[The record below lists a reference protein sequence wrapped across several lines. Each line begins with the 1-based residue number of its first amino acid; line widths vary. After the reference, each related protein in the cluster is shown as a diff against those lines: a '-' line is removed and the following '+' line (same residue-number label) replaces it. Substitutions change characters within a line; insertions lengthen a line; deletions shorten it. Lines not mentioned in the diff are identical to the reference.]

1 MNILET
7 YETFR
12 GDTIYK
18 EISIE
23 DYKFKNDDIIKIA
36 VIDNMDSKTLFSDEK
51 KFDEETESYELYIYP
66 EDTKQFPIRELLLE
80 IEITIDE
87 NFVKT
92 FQYMLLVEEDGIV

>member
-1 MNILET
+1 MDILET

-23 DYKFKNDDIIKIA
+23 DYKFKNEDIIKVA
-36 VIDNMDSKTLFSDEK
+36 VIDNLTSETLFDTENIFSEEK
-51 KFDEETESYELYIYP
+51 EAYELYIYP
-66 EDTKQFPIRELLLE
+66 EKTKKFPIRQLLLE
-80 IEITIDE
+80 IEVTLNK

-92 FQYMLLVEEDGIV
+92 FQYILDVKEDGIL

>member
-23 DYKFKNDDIIKIA
+23 DYKFQNDDIIKIA

-51 KFDEETESYELYIYP
+51 KFTEETESYELYIYP

-80 IEITIDE
+80 IEVTILKD
-87 NFVKT
+87 FVKT